1 MALTSRPKKSV
12 HHKKRMA
19 QHHRQSKR
27 YVKAYFPYLPML
39 MLVGVALAVN
49 SLWSNGSVLG
59 NSANFSA
66 DQLLILTNHERS
78 NAQLGGLNMDPELT
92 TAAQNKAN
100 DLVNRNYW
108 SHTAPDGNTF
118 RTVVAASGY
127 QYQLAGENLAY
138 GFKNAQQVVVGWMN
152 SPEHRANLLNGNYE
166 DVGFGIASSPN
177 YLGKGP
183 AEVVVAEYAQPSGAV
198 SNITF
203 SVNNPAPTTSSAVK
217 GATELSSKKVSRI
230 QLLTDGKASWS
241 MAAASAVLGA
251 AVMWLL
257 VRNGLRIHRLASK
270 GEEILVHHPWV
281 DVAVVFAA
289 MAGYVLTRTGG
300 LIH

>member
-108 SHTAPDGNTF
+108 SHTAPD
-118 RTVVAASGY
+118 
-127 QYQLAGENLAY
+127 ENLAY

-203 SVNNPAPTTSSAVK
+203 SVNNPASTTSSGVK